1 MKMASFRQMT
11 NEGVLK
17 RADAEKIQHS
27 DLHFEPG
34 FNLPG
39 RTEQD
44 DEDDESLYQHICAGG
59 YIPPLEVRPRDDGGV
74 WVVEG
79 HRRTKQIGRAIAAGM
94 FPVDTKDGK
103 FWVKVVQFP
112 GNDIIKRTARLL
124 TSNTSKKATD
134 LQEAEVYRRL
144 RGFDLTTTDIAR
156 ECNVKRPRVEQLLAF
171 IDADRDVQN
180 AVKAG
185 DISRTLA
192 VAITKD
198 HGEAAGAVIAA
209 EVTKARAAGKK
220 RVTASTMRP
229 WAPPIKFSAPIVS
242 NAKRLLNSMPADIL
256 AKASNAAS
264 MDDEDQT
271 VSVTLSSKALFLF
284 VQTVETVE
292 ALRVEAESKQREK
305 VAMASQ
311 KTIEGV
317 PC

>member
-1 MKMASFRQMT
+1 MASFRQMT
-11 NEGVLK
+11 NAGVLK
-17 RADAEKIQHS
+17 RADSEKIQHC

-39 RTEQD
+39 RTEED
-44 DEDDESLYQHICAGG
+44 DEDDESLYQHICNGG

-94 FPVDTKDGK
+94 FPPDPKDGK

-124 TSNTSKKATD
+124 TSNTSKDVTD

-144 RGFDLTTTDIAR
+144 RAFDLSTTEIAR
-156 ECNVKRPRVEQLLAF
+156 ECNVRRPRVDLLLSF

-180 AVKAG
+180 AVNAG

-198 HGEAAGAVIAA
+198 HGEYAGAIIAA

-220 RVTASTMRP
+220 RVTAATMRP
-229 WAPPIKFSAPIVS
+229 WSPPIKFSAPIVS
-242 NAKRLLNSMPADIL
+242 NAKKLLESMPADVI

-264 MDDEDQT
+264 MEDEDQT
-271 VSVTLSSKALFLF
+271 VTVTISTKALFLL

-292 ALRVEAESKQREK
+292 SLRSIAEGKLREK
-305 VAMASQ
+305 AARAAQ
-311 KTIEGV
+311 V
-317 PC
+317 PLPTVTP

>member
-1 MKMASFRQMT
+1 MASFRQMT

-17 RADAEKIQHS
+17 RADAEKIQHC

-44 DEDDESLYQHICAGG
+44 DEDDESLYEHICVGG

-94 FPVDTKDGK
+94 FPRDSKDGK

-144 RGFDLTTTDIAR
+144 RGFELTTADIAR

-220 RVTASTMRP
+220 RVTASTMKP
-229 WAPPIKFSAPIVS
+229 WAPPIKFSLPIVS
-242 NAKRLLNSMPADIL
+242 NARRLLDSLPADVL

-264 MDDEDQT
+264 MDDEDQI
-271 VSVTLSSKALFLF
+271 VVVELSTKALFLF

-292 ALRVEAESKQREK
+292 ALRVEAENKLLAKSAQ
-305 VAMASQ
+305 A
-311 KTIEGV
+311 T
-317 PC
+317 

>member
-1 MKMASFRQMT
+1 MSSFRQMT

-17 RADAEKIQHS
+17 RADSEKIQHC

-44 DEDDESLYQHICAGG
+44 DEDDESLYAHICAGG
-59 YIPPLEVRPRDDGGV
+59 YFPPLEVRPRDDGGV

-94 FPVDTKDGK
+94 FPADPKDGK

-124 TSNTSKKATD
+124 TSSSNKKPSD
-134 LQEAEVYRRL
+134 LQEADVYRRL
-144 RGFDLTTTDIAR
+144 RAFDLSTTEIAR
-156 ECNVKRPRVEQLLAF
+156 ECNVKRARVDQLLAF
-171 IDADRDVQN
+171 IDSDREVQN
-180 AVKAG
+180 AVNAG

-209 EVTKARAAGKK
+209 AVTKARAAGKT
-220 RVTASTMRP
+220 RVTPSAMKP
-229 WAPPIKFSAPIVS
+229 WAPPIKFSAPIVA
-242 NAKRLLNSMPADIL
+242 NAKRLLDSMPADVV
-256 AKASNAAS
+256 ARASNAAAF
-264 MDDEDQT
+264 DDEDQIVT
-271 VSVTLSSKALFLF
+271 VTISTKALFFL
-284 VQTVETVE
+284 VQTVGTVDE
-292 ALRVEAESKQREK
+292 LRGEAEEKQREK
-305 VAMASQ
+305 AGRAAA
-311 KTIEGV
+311 
-317 PC
+317 